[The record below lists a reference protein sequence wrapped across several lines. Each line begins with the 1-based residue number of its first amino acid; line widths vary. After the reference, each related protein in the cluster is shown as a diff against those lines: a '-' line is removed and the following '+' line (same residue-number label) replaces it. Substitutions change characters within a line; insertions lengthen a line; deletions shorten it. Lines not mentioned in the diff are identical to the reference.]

1 MDFSSCTACP
11 LSEKVNHVGL
21 PGTGNPESGLWIIL
35 DRPGYKEDNIGVSFS
50 GTAGQFLA
58 SMLVKVGLTDE
69 NSYYLTYLTK
79 CALPDVKDQEM
90 KKVSTKTCFPT
101 WLEKEIIEYKP
112 RVIIALGNDVMSA
125 LSDQTGIIKNRGLI
139 FDAEVGGHKFKMVPT
154 LSPAYLLQDRREL
167 EGQVEYDIKRAIA
180 IYNGTDACWDDNRRN
195 SLNYR
200 TILTEGAFLE
210 FYNEVKEA
218 GIVAVDIESRGKDPY
233 RQRTA
238 EDNQFP
244 LVSIQFSTKEGT
256 AWFLPIA
263 HETGYSE
270 EHPDGQFWNMTEGN
284 VVYDGLKDIFSGNW
298 CLVIGHNFKFD
309 SKFILKH
316 LGIKVNLGFDT
327 MLAHGLFE
335 ETSNSLKKI
344 AWELTDMGGY
354 EKAQQEYTD
363 SLPADEQWDMFF
375 YPWDQLMMYGCADA
389 DVTLRIFKVFDER
402 LRKEPQLLR
411 VFKLLIDA
419 SMAFLDIENDGIRL
433 DTDYLTKLGIELDIE
448 ANTLEGEFKKLAFKE
463 IMQLEEELLEAA
475 TGKSGKVL
483 KNKPTLFN
491 ISSNSHINT
500 LFFEKMG
507 IPPSEK
513 YKSKKTGEYS
523 VGKFFLKSIEEDYP
537 VAAKLLKHRTVSKQK
552 AGFVDAYPEFLD
564 ENGRIH
570 PDYKLIKFFNEE
582 SNSEQG
588 TVSGRL
594 ACSNPNL
601 QQVPSRGD
609 GKRIKKLFIPDHS
622 DHWLVDADYKGIEM
636 RVAAMYAQDSN
647 MKKFFNEGE
656 GDFHRWTASQITGK
670 KPEDVTDAERTSA
683 KSCVPLF
690 TQALTPTG
698 WKSYHEL
705 SIGDNVYALDPK
717 DKQIKLTKIKNL
729 VKYAPTEVYKLSNG
743 HFTAYCTEDHRWFG
757 SRRQSTHEKG
767 KRVRKNIDKIFFE
780 TKDITTEHTIILSGK
795 AITTR
800 IVDISL
806 EEAELIGWI
815 LGDGSVKISSFSG
828 ITSQGKLGQRQG
840 HEIKIFQTKS
850 SYMNSLQTLC
860 SKFGIKESIREDVGQ
875 HTFYLKA
882 EFARDLWNRAKLL
895 DEDYNKF
902 ILSLSPEQRMRF
914 CQGFFF
920 AEGHYDKRNAR
931 LVTQNKGSLAD
942 SVQLALFLEGY
953 FPTVSESE
961 SSRWYIYKRNIP
973 QTKTVIRYS
982 KPYVT
987 GQRMKKEYFSI
998 EPVWCME
1005 TEFGTWVMKQENT
1018 ICVTG
1023 NCSFGILYGA
1033 GPAKIAEQARMTE
1046 KQALKFIDQYF
1057 KLFPGLKKW
1066 INSQKKF
1073 AERNLYVRSIFG
1085 RIRHLPNAGS
1095 RNEALREAAFRRAIN
1110 SPIQSDASD
1119 LTLHA
1124 LTRIHKYLRNFKH
1137 FDVSKPSALRGS
1149 VHDSILLSVH
1159 DNDLTEILSVLK
1171 YKILESPDLDFI
1183 DSKGVKLGA
1192 DIAIGKNWGEKEA
1205 VEI

>member
-270 EHPDGQFWNMTEGN
+270 KHPDGQFWDMQEGN
-284 VVYDGLKDIFSGNW
+284 VVYDGLKDILSGDW

-309 SKFILKH
+309 SKFILKC
-316 LGIKVNLGFDT
+316 LGIKVKLGFDT

-491 ISSNSHINT
+491 ISSNSHINN

-683 KSCVPLF
+683 KSC
-690 TQALTPTG
+690 
-698 WKSYHEL
+698 
-705 SIGDNVYALDPK
+705 
-717 DKQIKLTKIKNL
+717 
-729 VKYAPTEVYKLSNG
+729 
-743 HFTAYCTEDHRWFG
+743 
-757 SRRQSTHEKG
+757 
-767 KRVRKNIDKIFFE
+767 
-780 TKDITTEHTIILSGK
+780 
-795 AITTR
+795 
-800 IVDISL
+800 
-806 EEAELIGWI
+806 
-815 LGDGSVKISSFSG
+815 
-828 ITSQGKLGQRQG
+828 
-840 HEIKIFQTKS
+840 
-850 SYMNSLQTLC
+850 
-860 SKFGIKESIREDVGQ
+860 
-875 HTFYLKA
+875 
-882 EFARDLWNRAKLL
+882 
-895 DEDYNKF
+895 
-902 ILSLSPEQRMRF
+902 
-914 CQGFFF
+914 
-920 AEGHYDKRNAR
+920 
-931 LVTQNKGSLAD
+931 
-942 SVQLALFLEGY
+942 
-953 FPTVSESE
+953 
-961 SSRWYIYKRNIP
+961 
-973 QTKTVIRYS
+973 
-982 KPYVT
+982 
-987 GQRMKKEYFSI
+987 
-998 EPVWCME
+998 
-1005 TEFGTWVMKQENT
+1005 
-1018 ICVTG
+1018 
-1023 NCSFGILYGA
+1023 SFGILYGA

-1192 DIAIGKNWGEKEA
+1192 DIAIGKNWGEKET
-1205 VEI
+1205 VEL